1 MDGDKNQ
8 NTMKNYAVYRV
19 YRDNFDKDILY
30 HSLTREEAQ
39 TIVQNSPNEKDSM
52 VVFDEMPRDM
62 LWGIKADEY
71 E

>member
-1 MDGDKNQ
+1 M
-8 NTMKNYAVYRV
+8 

-39 TIVQNSPNEKDSM
+39 TIVQNSPSEMDRGSM